1 MPLAEGERLKKRRKP
16 PTKKKAARK
25 PARKPAKPSAPTVK
39 SAADMGAL
47 EYKRMKLAE
56 LRGDVETARAKGR
69 VTALCQL
76 QRLEVQI
83 HDEIEEALLTQGDDA
98 AGLSSEELMG
108 FILETLLELP
118 QGVQD
123 QVAAT
128 LAAVRDGSIVKL
140 GAAPKKARAPRKA
153 QR

>member
-1 MPLAEGERLKKRRKP
+1 MPKPGHRVKNARKTP
-16 PTKKKAARK
+16 KRK
-25 PARKPAKPSAPTVK
+25 PAAGAAAQRVALPPVAKL
-39 SAADMGAL
+39 AADMGAL
-47 EYKRMKLAE
+47 EYKRLKLGE
-56 LRGDVETARAKGR
+56 LRADVETARAKGR

-83 HDEIEEALLTQGDDA
+83 HDEIETALLTQGEDTA
-98 AGLSSEELMG
+98 KLSSEELMG
-108 FILETLLELP
+108 FILQTLLELP

-140 GAAPKKARAPRKA
+140 GQATTAKRARSAKL
-153 QR
+153 

>member
-1 MPLAEGERLKKRRKP
+1 MPKPGHRVKRARKTP
-16 PTKKKAARK
+16 KRK
-25 PARKPAKPSAPTVK
+25 PAAGAAAQRAALPPVAKL
-39 SAADMGAL
+39 AADMGAL

-56 LRGDVETARAKGR
+56 LRADVETARAKGR

-83 HDEIEEALLTQGDDA
+83 HDEIEQALLTQGEDTA
-98 AGLSSEELMG
+98 KLSSEDLMG
-108 FILETLLELP
+108 FILQTLLELP

-140 GAAPKKARAPRKA
+140 GDPGRAATGKRARSAKL
-153 QR
+153 

>member
-1 MPLAEGERLKKRRKP
+1 MPKLGHRV
-16 PTKKKAARK
+16 KKARKTPKRK
-25 PARKPAKPSAPTVK
+25 PAATAAAPRAALPPAAKL
-39 SAADMGAL
+39 AADMGAL
-47 EYKRMKLAE
+47 EYKRLKLGE
-56 LRGDVETARAKGR
+56 LRADVETARSRGM

-83 HDEIEEALLTQGDDA
+83 HDEIEQALLTQGEDTA
-98 AGLSSEELMG
+98 KLSSEDLMG
-108 FILETLLELP
+108 FILQTLLELP

-140 GAAPKKARAPRKA
+140 GDPGRAATAKRPRSAKL
-153 QR
+153 

>member
-1 MPLAEGERLKKRRKP
+1 MPKPGHRVKRARKTP
-16 PTKKKAARK
+16 KRK
-25 PARKPAKPSAPTVK
+25 PAAGAAAQRAALPPVAKL
-39 SAADMGAL
+39 AADMGAL

-56 LRGDVETARAKGR
+56 LRADVETARAKGR

-83 HDEIEEALLTQGDDA
+83 HDEIEQALLTQGEDTA
-98 AGLSSEELMG
+98 KLSSEDLMG
-108 FILETLLELP
+108 FILQTLLELP

-140 GAAPKKARAPRKA
+140 GEPGRAATAKRPRSAKL
-153 QR
+153 